1 MKKKIF
7 EKKILRAY
15 LRRYDLQNGV
25 RTFFYI
31 NGSRDIYVSVIL
43 RFWKIALHN
52 KIINKTRSTKN
63 QENSAHRKSSRK
75 ISAR

>member
-43 RFWKIALHN
+43 RF
-52 KIINKTRSTKN
+52 
-63 QENSAHRKSSRK
+63 
-75 ISAR
+75 